1 MPWIVEKKKP
11 DGWWNDKARVM
22 EEGHKYTSRTAFA
35 KGSYSAWKSAKKNG
49 WLDEMTWME
58 NNRHRDSK
66 GLTLDINDV

>member
-1 MPWIVEKKKP
+1 
-11 DGWWNDKARVM
+11 M